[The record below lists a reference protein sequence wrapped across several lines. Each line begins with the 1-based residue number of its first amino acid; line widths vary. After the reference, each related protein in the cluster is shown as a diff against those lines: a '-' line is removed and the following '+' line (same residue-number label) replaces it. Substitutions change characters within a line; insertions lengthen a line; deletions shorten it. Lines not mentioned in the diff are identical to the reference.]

1 MNYVNAFISWFSNHP
16 GVLIGLGIS
25 SILIFILSILGIS
38 WFIAQIPEDYF
49 LSIKRKPSKWQEQK
63 PILRLAVIF
72 GKNII
77 GFSLIIGG
85 LLMLVLPGQG
95 LLTIVT
101 GLLLVNYPGKYK
113 LEKKLVAIPSIFRAL
128 NWIRVKANKPPL
140 RRNAVSYTHLTL
152 PTKA

>member
-16 GVLIGLGIS
+16 GALIGLGIS

-49 LSIKRKPSKWQEQK
+49 LSTKRKPSKWQEQK

-101 GLLLVNYPGKYK
+101 GLLLANYPGKYK

-140 RRNAVSYTHLTL
+140 KRNAN
-152 PTKA
+152 

>member
-16 GVLIGLGIS
+16 GVLVGLGIS

-49 LSIKRKPSKWQEQK
+49 LSTKRKPSKWQEQK

-140 RRNAVSYTHLTL
+140 KRNAN
-152 PTKA
+152 